1 MSWDPFD
8 EFERIRKRMRK
19 LGGGGLSGGYSVS
32 VQDINGKVRVDVQG
46 NLPPE
51 ELEQLKRQYPKA
63 DIFVNG
69 EKVSGKPGIVPI
81 EEEETPPKK
90 SNC

>member
-1 MSWDPFD
+1 MSWGPFD
-8 EFERIRKRMRK
+8 EFERIRKRMSK
-19 LGGGGLSGGYSVS
+19 LGGGGLGGYSVS

-69 EKVSGKPGIVPI
+69 ERVSGKPGIVPI
-81 EEEETPPKK
+81 EEEEETPPEK
-90 SNC
+90 SSG